1 MADSPFLWRDITSY
15 RVHLIKIV
23 RKKSHE
29 TLASDIAILLM
40 TNRCRKSTKQHI
52 MPEKTL
58 HPLINRLKIQIR
70 KISFEVLSIKIMQL
84 FLLVY
89 KSPEVWGENHCEIVF
104 ALKNLAK
111 TDRVLFPK
119 IRPPEYSSFL
129 LAPR

>member
-15 RVHLIKIV
+15 RVRLIKIV
-23 RKKSHE
+23 RNKLQE
-29 TLASDIAILLM
+29 TLASDNEILLM
-40 TNRCRKSTKQHI
+40 TNRYCKSTKQHI
-52 MPEKTL
+52 MSGKTFK
-58 HPLINRLKIQIR
+58 PLINRLKIQIR
-70 KISFEVLSIKIMQL
+70 KISFEVLSIKIIQL
-84 FLLVY
+84 FLLMY

-129 LAPR
+129 PAPR